1 MSGRWGARI
10 PESQLTDGL
19 ARVYHYGSVG
29 VFLLLLFG
37 LIHPLTGWEPARTVM
52 TVGVI
57 ALLALPIVTVLW
69 VGLQALMKRDRHLVL
84 IVLGIVVLLA
94 AARLVPM
101 IIS

>member
-19 ARVYHYGSVG
+19 ARVYHYGSIG

-52 TVGVI
+52 TAGVI

-69 VGLQALMKRDRHLVL
+69 VGLQALMRRDRHLVL
-84 IVLGIVVLLA
+84 IVLGILLLLV
-94 AARLVPM
+94 AARLVPLL
-101 IIS
+101 IS